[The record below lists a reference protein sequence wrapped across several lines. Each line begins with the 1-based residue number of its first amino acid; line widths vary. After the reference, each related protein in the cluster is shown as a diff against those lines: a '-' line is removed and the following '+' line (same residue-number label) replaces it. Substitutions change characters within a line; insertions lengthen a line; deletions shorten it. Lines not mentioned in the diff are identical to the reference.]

1 MMKASII
8 KKLMIGALTA
18 SLVMAPTMGVFAST
32 GGNSGAE
39 TKEEKVEKAVSES
52 TSGEV
57 AGIAEVPT
65 TSTVAGSKT
74 TVSGIYLATSV
85 NGSIVSTP
93 AASIAEGYSL
103 GSNEKAYSKFSN
115 MDAKKSPLAA
125 KAIADAAA
133 SQGAVVGPAVNIELG
148 KMSAGKYSLLPSDGA
163 PVRISLGIPKN
174 FYEAGKTYAIV
185 CVRPGG
191 VVTILENV
199 STVDGVIAFDTTGGA
214 GTYAIIKY

>member
-1 MMKASII
+1 MMRANII
-8 KKLMIGALTA
+8 KKLMMGALTA
-18 SLVMAPTMGVFAST
+18 ALVMAPAMGAFASST
-32 GGNSGAE
+32 SSNVPSNTEKAE
-39 TKEEKVEKAVSES
+39 EAVSES

-57 AGIAEVPT
+57 TSIAEVPT
-65 TSTVAGSKT
+65 TSVVAGSKT
-74 TVSGIYLATSV
+74 TVSGVYLATSV
-85 NGSIVSTP
+85 KGSIVTTP
-93 AASIAEGYSL
+93 AAAISEGYSL
-103 GSNEKAYSKFSN
+103 GSNEKAYSKFTN

-148 KMSAGKYSLLPSDGA
+148 KMTAGKYSLLPSDGA
-163 PVRISLGIPKN
+163 PIRISLGIPAN
-174 FYEAGKTYAIV
+174 FYEPGKTYAVV

-191 VVTILENV
+191 VVTILQNV

>member
-1 MMKASII
+1 MMRANII
-8 KKLMIGALTA
+8 KKLMMGALTA
-18 SLVMAPTMGVFAST
+18 ALVMAPAMGAFASST
-32 GGNSGAE
+32 SSNVPSD
-39 TKEEKVEKAVSES
+39 TEKAVSES

-57 AGIAEVPT
+57 TSIAEVPT
-65 TSTVAGSKT
+65 ISVVAGTKT
-74 TVSGIYLATSV
+74 TVSGVYLATSV
-85 NGSIVSTP
+85 KGSIVATP
-93 AASIAEGYSL
+93 EASISQGYSL
-103 GSNEKAYSKFSN
+103 GSNEKAYSKFTN

-163 PVRISLGIPKN
+163 PIRISLGIPAN
-174 FYEAGKTYAIV
+174 FYEPGKTYAVV